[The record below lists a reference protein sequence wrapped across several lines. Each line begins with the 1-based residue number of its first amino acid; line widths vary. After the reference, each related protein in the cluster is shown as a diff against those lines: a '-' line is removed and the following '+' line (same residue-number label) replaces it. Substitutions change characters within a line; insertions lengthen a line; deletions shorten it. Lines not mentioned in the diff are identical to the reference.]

1 MSTTQTWRKCI
12 FCQGLFIEPDIA
24 YMADPFRQEV
34 YGEQARMWI
43 CSKCQKQRRVE
54 LKNKGKKVDLPPE
67 PAPKK
72 DQTDKVDKAS
82 KVREAK
88 LNEITEQLDRIEEEL
103 KKIRKAI
110 REVT

>member
-1 MSTTQTWRKCI
+1 
-12 FCQGLFIEPDIA
+12 
-24 YMADPFRQEV
+24 MADPFRQEV

-54 LKNKGKKVDLPPE
+54 LKNKGKKADPQPE

-72 DQTDKVDKAS
+72 EKADNKADKIK
-82 KVREAK
+82 EAK
-88 LNEITEQLDRIEEEL
+88 LKELTGQLDRIEEEL

-110 REVT
+110 KEVA

>member
-1 MSTTQTWRKCI
+1 
-12 FCQGLFIEPDIA
+12 
-24 YMADPFRQEV
+24 MADPFRQEV

-54 LKNKGKKVDLPPE
+54 LKNKGKKADPLPE

-72 DQTDKVDKAS
+72 EQTDKAS
-82 KVREAK
+82 KVKEAK

-110 REVT
+110 REVA

>member
-43 CSKCQKQRRVE
+43 CTKCQKQRRVE
-54 LKNKGKKVDLPPE
+54 LKSKGKKADPLPE

-72 DQTDKVDKAS
+72 EPDNKADKLK
-82 KVREAK
+82 EAK
-88 LNEITEQLDRIEEEL
+88 LKELTGQLDRIEEEL

-110 REVT
+110 KEVA

>member
-43 CSKCQKQRRVE
+43 CTKCQKQRKNE
-54 LKNKGKKVDLPPE
+54 LKGKAKKADPLPE
-67 PAPKK
+67 PSSKK
-72 DQTDKVDKAS
+72 EKTDNKADKI
-82 KVREAK
+82 KEAK
-88 LNEITEQLDRIEEEL
+88 LNDLTDQLDRIEEEL

-110 REVT
+110 REVA